1 MSGIIAS
8 KKETVMEVKF
18 PDGTTQQIK
27 MNEVASKKEMKTS
40 LMPEGLYQNMS
51 NEDLA
56 NLLEYLESLKKK

>member
-1 MSGIIAS
+1 
-8 KKETVMEVKF
+8 MEVKF